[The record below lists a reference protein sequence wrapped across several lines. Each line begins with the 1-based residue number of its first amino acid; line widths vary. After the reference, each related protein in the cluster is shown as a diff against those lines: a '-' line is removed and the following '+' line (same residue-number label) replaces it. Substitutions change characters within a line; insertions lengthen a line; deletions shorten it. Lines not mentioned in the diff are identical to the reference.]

1 MTDPNR
7 PRSRITKMRGA
18 ALLFLMFLAVPA
30 AAQPVCLQR
39 TQAENFVARL
49 GERAVIVTD
58 KGRRNYLVEFG
69 GVCRALDHPRE
80 LGFQTLDPS
89 RIGCVERGDVLVS
102 RHDVGAGGL
111 GRSCVVRVVKPYT
124 AEMEKADAIERA
136 MEKLR

>member
-1 MTDPNR
+1 
-7 PRSRITKMRGA
+7 MRGA
-18 ALLFLMFLAVPA
+18 ALLFLMFVAVPA

-39 TQAENFVARL
+39 TRAESFAPRL
-49 GERAVIVTD
+49 GERSVIVTD
-58 KGRRNYLVEFG
+58 NGARKYLVEFG

-89 RIGCVERGDVLVS
+89 RIGCVERGDQLVS

-111 GRSCVVRVVKPYT
+111 GATCVVRAVKPYT

>member
-1 MTDPNR
+1 
-7 PRSRITKMRGA
+7 MRGA
-18 ALLFLMFLAVPA
+18 AFLLLVFVAVPA

-39 TQAENFVARL
+39 TRAETFVPRL

-58 KGRRNYLVEFG
+58 AGRQKYLVEFG
-69 GVCRALDHPRE
+69 GVCRALDYPRE

-89 RIGCVERGDVLVS
+89 RIGCVERGDQLVS
-102 RHDVGAGGL
+102 RHDAGAGGL
-111 GRSCVVRVVKPYT
+111 GGTCVVRSVKAYT

>member
-1 MTDPNR
+1 
-7 PRSRITKMRGA
+7 MRGA
-18 ALLFLMFLAVPA
+18 ALLFLIFLAVPA

-39 TQAENFVARL
+39 TRAESFMPRL

-58 KGRRNYLVEFG
+58 AGGRKYLVEFG

-89 RIGCVERGDVLVS
+89 RIGCVERGDQLVS

-111 GRSCVVRVVKPYT
+111 GGTCAVRSVKAYT
-124 AEMEKADAIERA
+124 PEMEKADAVQRA
-136 MEKLR
+136 MEKLN